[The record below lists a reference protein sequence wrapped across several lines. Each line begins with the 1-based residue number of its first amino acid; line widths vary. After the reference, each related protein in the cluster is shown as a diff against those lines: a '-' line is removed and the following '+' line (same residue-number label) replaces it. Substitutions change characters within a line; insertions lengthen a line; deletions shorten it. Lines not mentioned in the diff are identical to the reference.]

1 MIVQKTVPASHPAR
15 RWLVLS
21 LFGVAGALLLARAVD
36 LQVLRTGFLQGHG
49 DARALRVVTV
59 PAHRGVITDRNGEP
73 LAISTPVDSVWVNP
87 RETRTAEQNPDRLA
101 RILGL
106 DPAELR
112 TLMRDRGGRE
122 FVYLRRQIAPAQ
134 AAQVAALKF
143 RGVYLQ
149 REYRRYY
156 PAGEITAHLIGFTN
170 VDDTGQEGVELAYE
184 EWLRGVPG
192 SKRVLKDSLGRVVQD
207 IESIT
212 PASPGR
218 QLALS
223 IDRRVQYLAYR
234 ELKRAV
240 MEHGARGGSLVML
253 DIHTGEVMAMV
264 SEPAFNPNN
273 REKLRSDRFRNRAAT
288 DVFEPGS
295 TMKPFSVAAALA
307 SGLFSPDTPVDARP
321 GTLRISNH
329 TIRDLHDY
337 GLLDVTG
344 VIRKSSNVGASKI
357 ALAVGPQ
364 PIFELYR
371 ALGFGQT
378 TGSGFP
384 GEASGQL
391 QSYRNWSEL
400 ELATIAFGYGL
411 SATTLQLA
419 HAYSAFGSGGVLRPV
434 SLARVDAPVAGVAVV
449 DPGIAAAVLGMLET
463 VITAEGTGL
472 RAAVP
477 GYRVAGKTGT
487 VHKIEAGGYAESR
500 YLSLFAGLIPASNPR
515 LVAVVVVDEP
525 NEGVHYG
532 GLVAAP
538 VFAHVMR
545 GAVRILDIPPDDMP
559 ALENRAILA
568 GASAPVL

>member
-1 MIVQKTVPASHPAR
+1 MMPRSAIPAIHPAR

-21 LFGVAGALLLARAVD
+21 LFAIAAVLLLVRAVD

-49 DARALRVVTV
+49 DARALRVITV
-59 PAHRGVITDRNGEP
+59 PAHRGVITDRNGEA

-87 RETRTAEQNPDRLA
+87 QELDRGDQKAGLLA
-101 RILGL
+101 RTLGL
-106 DPAELR
+106 EPAELHA
-112 TLMRDRGGRE
+112 LLDDRAGRE

-134 AAQVAALKF
+134 AAQVAALKLP
-143 RGVYLQ
+143 GVYSQ

-156 PAGEITAHLIGFTN
+156 PAAEITAHLLGFTN

-184 EWLRGVPG
+184 DWLHGVPG

-240 MEHGARGGSLVML
+240 LEHGARGGSLVML
-253 DIHTGEVMAMV
+253 DVRTGEVMAMV
-264 SEPAFNPNN
+264 SEPTFNPNN
-273 REKLRSDRFRNRAAT
+273 REKLRSDHYRNRAVT

-307 SGLFSPDTPVDARP
+307 SGRFKPDTPVDARP
-321 GTLRISNH
+321 GTLRINNH
-329 TIRDLHDY
+329 VIRDLHDY
-337 GLLDVTG
+337 GLLDVVG
-344 VIRKSSNVGASKI
+344 VIRKSSNVGAGKI

-364 PIFELYR
+364 PIFDMYR
-371 ALGFGQT
+371 ALGFGQS
-378 TGSGFP
+378 TGSGYP

-391 QSYRNWSEL
+391 QRYQNWSEL

-419 HAYSAFGSGGVLRPV
+419 HAYSVLGSGGVLRPV
-434 SLARVDAPVAGVAVV
+434 SLAKVDVPVNGVPVM
-449 DPGIAAAVLGMLET
+449 DPAIAAAVLQMLET
-463 VITAEGTGL
+463 VITTEGTGA

-487 VHKIEAGGYAESR
+487 VHKNEAGGYAESR

-515 LVAVVVVDEP
+515 LVAVVVIDEP
-525 NEGVHYG
+525 GEGVHYG

-538 VFAHVMR
+538 VFADVMR
-545 GAVRILDIPPDDMP
+545 GAVRILDIPPDDTP
-559 ALENRAILA
+559 ALERRAILA
-568 GASAPVL
+568 GAGAPVL

>member
-1 MIVQKTVPASHPAR
+1 MMPQKTISASHPAR
-15 RWLVLS
+15 RWFVLS
-21 LFGVAGALLLARAVD
+21 VFAIAGALLLARAVD

-87 RETRTAEQNPDRLA
+87 REAGIAEQNSDRLA
-101 RILGL
+101 HILGL
-106 DPAELR
+106 DPDELR
-112 TLMRDRGGRE
+112 TLLRDRAGRE

-134 AAQVAALKF
+134 AAQVAGLGFPGA
-143 RGVYLQ
+143 YLQ

-156 PAGEITAHLIGFTN
+156 PVGEITAHLIGFTN

-184 EWLRGVPG
+184 EWLRGVSG
-192 SKRVLKDSLGRVVQD
+192 SKRVLRDSLGRIVQD

-234 ELKRAV
+234 ELRRAV
-240 MEHGARGGSLVML
+240 EEHGARGGSLVML
-253 DIHTGEVMAMV
+253 DIQTGEVMAMV
-264 SEPAFNPNN
+264 SEPTFNPNN
-273 REKLRSDRFRNRAAT
+273 REKLRSDRYRNRAAT

-295 TMKPFSVAAALA
+295 TMKPFSIAAALA
-307 SGLFSPDTPVDARP
+307 SGLFKPDTPVDARP

-329 TIRDLHDY
+329 TIRDIHDY
-337 GLLDVTG
+337 GLLDVAG

-364 PIFELYR
+364 PIFDMYR

-391 QSYRNWSEL
+391 QSYQNWSEL

-419 HAYSAFGSGGVLRPV
+419 HAYSVFGAGGVLRPV
-434 SLARVDAPVAGVAVV
+434 SLTKVEAPVAGVVV
-449 DPGIAAAVLGMLET
+449 MDPGIAATVLGMLET
-463 VITAEGTGL
+463 VISTAGTGA

-515 LVAVVVVDEP
+515 LVAVVVLDEP

-538 VFAHVMR
+538 VFADVMR

-559 ALENRAILA
+559 ALEQRAILA
-568 GASAPVL
+568 GAGAPVL

>member
-1 MIVQKTVPASHPAR
+1 MIVQKSVPASHPAR

-36 LQVLRTGFLQGHG
+36 LQVLRTGFLQSHG
-49 DARALRVVTV
+49 DARALRVVSV

-87 RETRTAEQNPDRLA
+87 RETRTTEQNPDRLA

-106 DPAELR
+106 DPDELR

-143 RGVYLQ
+143 PGVYLQ

-156 PAGEITAHLIGFTN
+156 PAGEITAHLVGFTN

-295 TMKPFSVAAALA
+295 TMKPFSIAAALA
-307 SGLFSPDTPVDARP
+307 SGLFRPDTTVDARP

-411 SATTLQLA
+411 SSTTLQLA
-419 HAYSAFGSGGVLRPV
+419 HAYSVFGSGGVLRPV
-434 SLARVDAPVAGVAVV
+434 SLARVDAPVAGVAVI
-449 DPGIAAAVLGMLET
+449 DPGIAATVLGMLET

-487 VHKIEAGGYAESR
+487 VHKIEAGRYAESR

-538 VFAHVMR
+538 VFADVMR